1 MRKSL
6 FGGRNKE
13 WLLKRSKDICRLRP
27 VFKAPKAGKPFRL
40 YIDAQEH
47 VIGRQQG
54 VCGSLHQQ
62 KVGGCRNKE

>member
-1 MRKSL
+1 MAFEKIKGYLS
-6 FGGRNKE
+6 
-13 WLLKRSKDICRLRP
+13 SPP
-27 VFKAPKAGKPFRL
+27 VLKAPKAGKPFRL